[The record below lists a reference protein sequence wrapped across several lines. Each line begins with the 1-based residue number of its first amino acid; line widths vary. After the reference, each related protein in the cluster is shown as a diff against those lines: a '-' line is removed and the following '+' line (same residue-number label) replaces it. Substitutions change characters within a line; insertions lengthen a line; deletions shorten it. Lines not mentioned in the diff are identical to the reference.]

1 MKYFIK
7 MINNEKLQISK
18 ENFENYKNN
27 INDYMIVISKS
38 NIELIVK
45 YSQIVLAYKIGD

>member
-7 MINNEKLQISK
+7 LINNEKLEISK
-18 ENFENYKNN
+18 ENFEQYKNN
-27 INDYMIVISKS
+27 INDYIVVVSKN

-45 YSQIVLAYKIGD
+45 YSQIVLGYKIGG